1 MPVFW
6 GKINTILQT
15 LYIGMTTG
23 ANLRI
28 QKSADEWVT
37 DIHNK
42 SIVGKGAVWYKMS
55 YEEAIKEQM
64 QREAQ
69 SNGAMQKEADE
80 EEYEEREQDEE
91 DEDENYDD
99 DDLFCSILVDPGMSS
114 SDPPVVNGTE
124 SSRLSDAGMF
134 EN

>member
-1 MPVFW
+1 M
-6 GKINTILQT
+6 
-15 LYIGMTTG
+15 
-23 ANLRI
+23 
-28 QKSADEWVT
+28 T

-42 SIVGKGAVWYKMS
+42 SIVGKGAVWYEMS

-69 SNGAMQKEADE
+69 SNGAMQKDAVE
-80 EEYEEREQDEE
+80 EEYEEREQHE
-91 DEDENYDD
+91 DEDDD
-99 DDLFCSILVDPGMSS
+99 DDDDDWFYSILGDPGMSS
-114 SDPPVVNGTE
+114 SDQPVVNGTE